1 MCLAI
6 AGRLLSDDGAD
17 ALFRT
22 GRVDFGGVIKAV
34 HLACVPEAQVGDLL
48 LVHAGLAIGRIDPD
62 RSRPLDIGVP
72 GGGGA

>member
-62 RSRPLDIGVP
+62 RSQPLDIDGLGV
-72 GGGGA
+72 GET

>member
-6 AGRLLSDDGAD
+6 AGRLLSEDGED

-22 GRVDFGGVIKAV
+22 GRVDFGGVVKAV
-34 HLACVPEAQVGDLL
+34 NLACVPEAEVGDLL

-62 RSRPLDIGVP
+62 RSQPLDRNVLDAEGV
-72 GGGGA
+72 

>member
-6 AGRLLSDDGAD
+6 AGRLLSQDGED

-34 HLACVPEAQVGDLL
+34 HLACVPEAKVGDLL

>member
-34 HLACVPEAQVGDLL
+34 HLACVPKAQVNNLL

>member
-34 HLACVPEAQVGDLL
+34 HLACVPEAQVNNLL